1 MFQSFYHYLEH
12 ENLFKIFP
20 NHSRENTSLE
30 KPTPK
35 QETAVNALVS
45 ANQNLID
52 LIARRYSSPTDTMK
66 NAMANS
72 SVIANARKVT
82 SIEVPSPAPAIVAE
96 KVAESQQQLAT
107 LQPQTPTSPSS
118 PSTML
123 NKLSPG
129 NIFKNFFK

>member
-1 MFQSFYHYLEH
+1 MPEH
-12 ENLFKIFP
+12 KISP
-20 NHSRENTSLE
+20 E
-30 KPTPK
+30 KATPK
-35 QETAVNALVS
+35 QESAVNALVS

-52 LIARRYSSPTDTMK
+52 LIARRYSSPTDTLK

-72 SVIANARKVT
+72 NVIANARKST
-82 SIEVPSPAPAIVAE
+82 SIEMPSSAQAVVPEKIAE
-96 KVAESQQQLAT
+96 PQPIT
-107 LQPQTPTSPSS
+107 PQPQTPTSPSS

>member
-1 MFQSFYHYLEH
+1 MLKKNKKQ
-12 ENLFKIFP
+12 KISP
-20 NHSRENTSLE
+20 E

-35 QETAVNALVS
+35 QESAVNALVS

-72 SVIANARKVT
+72 SVIANARKST
-82 SIEVPSPAPAIVAE
+82 SIEGPSAPPAVVAVKIPE
-96 KVAESQQQLAT
+96 PQAQSVT
-107 LQPQTPTSPSS
+107 IQPQTPTSPSS